1 MKSKL
6 DKLDIGKLD
15 TSPVNLS
22 RLSDV
27 VKNEVVN
34 KIEYNQLLLKS

>member
-27 VKNEVVN
+27 VKNEIVN